1 MKRRLPMPH
10 PPRRRGA
17 FLIVAMISLVLA
29 TALLGVM
36 MSMVQAQR
44 RQMARE
50 QQALQADW
58 LAESGVDR
66 AAARLSRDS
75 DYPGETW
82 KVETSAPGDATA
94 EITITITIQSL
105 TDRPDARTVSV
116 EAILN
121 SGPGVTVR
129 RARETT
135 IVLSQE
141 S

>member
-36 MSMVQAQR
+36 LSMVQAQR

-94 EITITITIQSL
+94 EITITIRSP

-121 SGPGVTVR
+121 SGPGATVR